1 MSASCDGGGACLG
14 VFAASVTAASAR
26 CPADNAVPPL
36 LFFGYVFLKPGS
48 PAFHNACFYL
58 HLASVTASLGAVVCL
73 WFVAPVVYGN

>member
-1 MSASCDGGGACLG
+1 
-14 VFAASVTAASAR
+14 
-26 CPADNAVPPL
+26 VPPL